1 MSPKTGRITITSG
14 QSESSV
20 LELVSETLVGI
31 YMPAAWDAADLA
43 FLAGSD
49 GQSFSEIH
57 EFGSALTAQAAA
69 GQYIPLDFAKF
80 VGAAY
85 IKVRSESGGSVVN
98 QTAERILTPVFRTL
112 E

>member
-14 QSESSV
+14 QSESST

-31 YMPAAWDAADLA
+31 YMPAAWDSADLA
-43 FLAGSD
+43 FLASSD

-57 EFGSALTAQAAA
+57 EFGSAVNAQAAA
-69 GQYIPLDFAKF
+69 GQYIPLDFTKF

-85 IKVRSESGGSVVN
+85 IKVRSESGGAAVTQS
-98 QTAERILTPVFRTL
+98 AERILTPVFRTL

>member
-43 FLAGSD
+43 FLASSD
-49 GQSFSEIH
+49 GQSFSDIH
-57 EFGSALTAQAAA
+57 EFGSALTAPVAA
-69 GQYIPLDFAKF
+69 GQYVPLDFTKF

-85 IKVRSESGGSVVN
+85 IKVRSESGGAAVN
-98 QTAERILTPVFRTL
+98 QTAERVLTPVFRTL

>member
-14 QSESSV
+14 QSESSA
-20 LELVSETLVGI
+20 LELISETLVGI
-31 YMPAAWDAADLA
+31 YMPAAWDTADLA
-43 FLAGSD
+43 FLASSD
-49 GQSFSEIH
+49 GLSFSEMH
-57 EFGSALTAQAAA
+57 EFGSALTTQASA
-69 GQYIPLDFAKF
+69 GQYVPLDFTKF

-85 IKVRSESGGSVVN
+85 VKVRSESGGSAVN